1 MIRKNILVYIIL
13 KMVHSSLGGGNHETS
28 FKGISPQQTLL
39 NYKDNSM
46 PIMRRE
52 LRRVWNNDF
61 SSGTYNGHKRAIG
74 PFRAVMNS
82 GDFLSRKDYVCG
94 GSQPSDAM
102 KTGLGKRFGS
112 MLSNCDTTGVP
123 ASNTNVKFVPDA
135 SDYIKYKRQVAY
147 NNNYNDHSFGG
158 YNNSAYV
165 DIMRVR
171 R

>member
-1 MIRKNILVYIIL
+1 
-13 KMVHSSLGGGNHETS
+13 MVHSSLGGGNHETS

-52 LRRVWNNDF
+52 LRKVWNTAYAT
-61 SSGTYNGHKRAIG
+61 GEYNGQKRAIG

-82 GDFLSRKDYVCG
+82 GDFLSRQNYVCG
-94 GSQPSDAM
+94 GSQPSDGM

-112 MLSNCDTTGVP
+112 MLSNCDGTGVP
-123 ASNTNVKFVPDA
+123 ASNTNVKFVPDS
-135 SDYIKYKRQVAY
+135 SDYIKYKRQAAY
-147 NNNYNDHSFGG
+147 NKNYNDVAFGG
-158 YNNSAYV
+158 YNNAAYV